1 MKKLASLM
9 FAPGLLATM
18 VACDTSDSTTS
29 PDVAIEDPTGAWA
42 LESFQLSD
50 GTIVP
55 VPDPSRYTLE
65 LGVTEAGRAHIR
77 ADCNVCNGGYEV
89 SGWTITFGLAA
100 CTLAACEPGSLEN
113 DYRFALGA
121 TSTYQRSGDTLTLT
135 YDDGVLRFQAR

>member
-9 FAPGLLATM
+9 IATGLLATM
-18 VACDTSDSTTS
+18 VACDTSHATTS

-50 GTIVP
+50 GSIVA

-89 SGWTITFGLAA
+89 SGSTITFGLMA
-100 CTLAACEPGSLEN
+100 CTRAACEPGSLEN
-113 DYRFALGA
+113 DYVFALGA
-121 TSTYQRSGDTLTLT
+121 TSTYQRAGDTLTLT
-135 YDDGVLRFQAR
+135 YDDGVMRFQAR